1 MTRALW
7 DALDALILGLVL
19 VLLVLADVVGKS

>member
-19 VLLVLADVVGKS
+19 VLLVLADVAGKS